1 MCLEDVRLGRELSP
15 SAKLVPVATGAAVQ
29 LLDPDETRTRI
40 TFSSDGTGTVFIGCE
55 GITPAAVTG
64 FALTPGE
71 PMKDFDVERWGK
83 LTTGAWRA
91 FASAGTIQVAV
102 MTASLS
108 KR

>member
-1 MCLEDVRLGRELSP
+1 MEDVRLGRDLAP
-15 SAKLVPVATGAAVQ
+15 VAKIVPVPTGAPVQ
-29 LLDPDETRTRI
+29 LLDADETRTRI

-55 GITPAAVTG
+55 GITPAALTG

-71 PMKDFDVERWGK
+71 PVKDFDVERWGK

-102 MTASLS
+102 MASSLA